1 MGSLALGGEFG
12 AGWEVWRWVGGL
24 ALSGNDFYTILY
36 ILALGGE
43 FGAGWGVWRWVGSLA
58 LGGRFGA
65 GWKVWRWVGV
75 VISTYN

>member
-1 MGSLALGGEFG
+1 MSPFIWRWVGSLALGGEFG

-43 FGAGWGVWRWVGSLA
+43 FSAGWGVWRWVGGLA
-58 LGGRFGA
+58 LGGSFGA
-65 GWKVWRWVGV
+65 EWEICV
-75 VISTYN
+75 

>member
-43 FGAGWGVWRWVGSLA
+43 FCSGWGVWRWVE
-58 LGGRFGA
+58 
-65 GWKVWRWVGV
+65 VWRWVGGLALGGKFGAGWG
-75 VISTYN
+75 